1 MHSSENLSRVTS
13 YALHDAMKAFNAAR
27 YPNSFSGRMW
37 VGARPNAET
46 ARCAVKVLLEAGE
59 QQDTTVE
66 GWTPLMMLHKHMDG
80 GRHETRDGAR
90 FIEEVEK
97 EAMPPGGVNLT
108 EQPWDEDRKLEIL
121 SRAASHG
128 W

>member
-1 MHSSENLSRVTS
+1 
-13 YALHDAMKAFNAAR
+13 MKAFNAAR

-66 GWTPLMMLHKHMDG
+66 GWTPLMPLMMLHKHMDG

-90 FIEEVEK
+90 FIEEAV
-97 EAMPPGGVNLT
+97 GVGQNLFGKFWELSKIRLAT
-108 EQPWDEDRKLEIL
+108 SFGAYQNLIGKFLE
-121 SRAASHG
+121 SK
-128 W
+128 

>member
-1 MHSSENLSRVTS
+1 M
-13 YALHDAMKAFNAAR
+13 
-27 YPNSFSGRMW
+27 
-37 VGARPNAET
+37 
-46 ARCAVKVLLEAGE
+46 KVLLEAGE